1 MTIKSNYKN
10 IQGKWHENYTNQF
23 IKLYKKIFQ
32 KLVFQ
37 EILKKFIKNNFELMI
52 SIYLFTKRVNLFSIS
67 NLIRFSRKLCTL
79 ILSKEFIIKFQFEN
93 KKDYFTTISI
103 LFYLQRN

>member
-1 MTIKSNYKN
+1 
-10 IQGKWHENYTNQF
+10 
-23 IKLYKKIFQ
+23 
-32 KLVFQ
+32 
-37 EILKKFIKNNFELMI
+37 MI

-103 LFYLQRN
+103 